1 MGIIALNWE
10 RFMTGSQ
17 DNFWEQALSI
27 LSEKISSNTYEN
39 ISEHAVPGNIKD
51 GILTLNVPYKFIA
64 RQILPTEKMI
74 IESIVSEIVG
84 ETVSIIIHIQNKNE
98 SISTAKL
105 AIKAQTT
112 ITNRKNLVKDLRGD
126 DGKIN
131 GGLSG
136 KDSVK
141 RQSIRR
147 EFDNRSLKPSYIFE
161 NFVVGSNSLM
171 AHASS
176 LAVAKSPGEV
186 YNPLFIYGGVGLG
199 KTHLLHAIGHLV
211 RKNNPH
217 MIIRLCPA
225 ELYVHELIEAIH
237 DKERSRQFRA
247 KYRRPD
253 ILLIDDIHF
262 LIDKEAT
269 QEAFFHTFNFLYESN
284 KQIVI
289 TCDRHPRE
297 LRTLKER
304 LINRFQ
310 LGLLVDI
317 QRPTYETRL
326 AILKMKADQMG
337 MKIPIEIL
345 EFFANEVQ
353 GSIRSLEGCLKA
365 VLSRESSL
373 NRRISLEDATK
384 IARDYANGQDS
395 DRNLITLKKILDLMC
410 HHYRVSYEDLVS
422 ASREGHLTHPRHV
435 GMYLARKYTSHSL
448 KEIARIFRRKD
459 HGTVYHGVKKIS
471 GNINIDAVLAREINY
486 IEDLL
491 LGKSPI
497 E

>member
-1 MGIIALNWE
+1 
-10 RFMTGSQ
+10 MTGS
-17 DNFWEQALSI
+17 DYKIWEQALSR
-27 LSEKISSNTYEN
+27 LSDKISSNTYEN
-39 ISEHAVPGNIKD
+39 MCEQVEPGSISGGV
-51 GILTLNVPYKFIA
+51 LTLNVPYKFIA
-64 RQILPTEKMI
+64 RQILPTEKVI
-74 IESIVSEIVG
+74 IESIISEIVG
-84 ETVSIIIHIQNKNE
+84 ERVSINIRVRNRNE
-98 SISTAKL
+98 SVSTAKL

-112 ITNRKNLVKDLRGD
+112 ITNRKNLVKNLRGIEGD
-126 DGKIN
+126 EKIN
-131 GGLSG
+131 GDLPDGG
-136 KDSVK
+136 HVK
-141 RQSIRR
+141 RPVQSR
-147 EFDNRSLKPSYIFE
+147 EFDNRSLKPSYVFE
-161 NFVVGSNSLM
+161 NFVVGGNSLM
-171 AHASS
+171 AHAAS
-176 LAVAKSPGEV
+176 LAVAKEPGEV

-199 KTHLLHAIGHLV
+199 KTHLLHAIGHHV
-211 RKNNPH
+211 RKNYPH

-262 LIDKEAT
+262 LIDKDAT

-317 QRPTYETRL
+317 QRPSYETRL
-326 AILKMKADQMG
+326 AILKMKAGQME
-337 MKIPIEIL
+337 MKVPIEIL

-373 NRRISLEDATK
+373 NQRISLEDATR
-384 IARDYANGQDS
+384 IVRDYANDQDS
-395 DRNLITLKKILDLMC
+395 DRNLITLKKILDLVC
-410 HHYRVSYEDLVS
+410 HHYRVSYEDLAS
-422 ASREGHLTHPRHV
+422 PSREGHLTHPRHI

-448 KEIARIFRRKD
+448 KEIARVFKRKD

-491 LGKSPI
+491 LGKAPV